1 MYVSGQLSESDTVLV
16 DVGTGYFI
24 DMVRMVLVSN
34 SHVRFQIMK
43 PDAVFSSCWSGCIPV
58 KVALVY

>member
-34 SHVRFQIMK
+34 SHVRHFRE
-43 PDAVFSSCWSGCIPV
+43 
-58 KVALVY
+58 